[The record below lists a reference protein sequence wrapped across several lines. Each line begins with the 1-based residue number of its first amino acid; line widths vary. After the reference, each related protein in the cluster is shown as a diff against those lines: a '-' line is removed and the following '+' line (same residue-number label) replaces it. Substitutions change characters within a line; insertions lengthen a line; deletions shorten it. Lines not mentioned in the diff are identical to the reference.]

1 MFTSS
6 LDILHLILTIC
17 ILALTF
23 FLCWSL
29 YYFISSA
36 QKIHNLIKRVESGV
50 TKAEEVISVI
60 NNKLKS
66 GSAYLMVLT
75 EIAKQAIEFAKKKG
89 KFGAE
94 EKTSSRTSRK
104 K

>member
-6 LDILHLILTIC
+6 VDILNLILAAC
-17 ILALTF
+17 AAVLTF

-36 QKIHNLIKRVESGV
+36 QKIHSLIKRIESGV
-50 TKAEEVISVI
+50 SKAEMVISTVNEKI
-60 NNKLKS
+60 KNS
-66 GSAYLMVLT
+66 SAYFTVLI
-75 EIAKQAIEFAKKKG
+75 EIAKQAMEFAKNRSQAREDKASTRSG
-89 KFGAE
+89 
-94 EKTSSRTSRK
+94 RK

>member
-1 MFTSS
+1 MFSSS
-6 LDILHLILTIC
+6 LDILHLVLTIC
-17 ILALTF
+17 SLALTF

-36 QKIHNLIKRVESGV
+36 QKVHKLIKRVESGV
-50 TKAEEVISVI
+50 TKVEEVISLV
-60 NNKLKS
+60 NEKVKS

-75 EIAKQAIEFAKKKG
+75 EIAKQAMEYAKKRSAG
-89 KFGAE
+89 SQ
-94 EKTSSRTSRK
+94 EKTSSRSSRK

>member
-6 LDILHLILTIC
+6 ADILNLILAIC
-17 ILALTF
+17 IFVLTF

-36 QKIHNLIKRVESGV
+36 QKIHSLLKRVESGV
-50 TKAEEVISVI
+50 SKAEEIISVV
-60 NNKLKS
+60 NTKLKS

-75 EIAKQAIEFAKKKG
+75 EIAKQALEFAKNK
-89 KFGAE
+89 ARNRTE
-94 EKTSSRTSRK
+94 EKAASRAKRK

>member
-1 MFTSS
+1 MFSSS
-6 LDILHLILTIC
+6 LDILHLVLTIC
-17 ILALTF
+17 IFALTF

-36 QKIHNLIKRVESGV
+36 QKIHKLIKRVESGV
-50 TKAEEVISVI
+50 TKVEEVISLVNEKI
-60 NNKLKS
+60 KS

-75 EIAKQAIEFAKKKG
+75 EIAKQAMEYAKKRSSSSQ
-89 KFGAE
+89 E
-94 EKTSSRTSRK
+94 RTSSRSSRK

>member
-1 MFTSS
+1 MFNSS
-6 LDILHLILTIC
+6 LDILHLVLTIC
-17 ILALTF
+17 IFALTF

-36 QKIHNLIKRVESGV
+36 QKIHKLIKRVESGV
-50 TKAEEVISVI
+50 TKVEEVISLVNEKI
-60 NNKLKS
+60 KS

-75 EIAKQAIEFAKKKG
+75 EIAKQAMEYAKKRSTG
-89 KFGAE
+89 SQ
-94 EKTSSRTSRK
+94 EKTSSRSNRK